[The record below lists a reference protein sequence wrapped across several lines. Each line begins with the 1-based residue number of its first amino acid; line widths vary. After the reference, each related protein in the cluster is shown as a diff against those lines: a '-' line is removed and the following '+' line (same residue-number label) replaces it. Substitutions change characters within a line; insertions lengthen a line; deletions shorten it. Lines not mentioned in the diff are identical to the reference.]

1 MFLNKIIWVLAVF
14 LRLMTCIQAHPKE
27 EVVEMGEGDCFVVFF
42 LFCLNYNPCPALG
55 EILANCVL
63 TYHSIYEEKHHR
75 ITDKHIGLSSL

>member
-42 LFCLNYNPCPALG
+42 PFCLNYNPCPALG

-63 TYHSIYEEKHHR
+63 TYHSIYEEKYHR
-75 ITDKHIGLSSL
+75 ITDKRIGLSSL